1 MYRVMYVYIRL
12 FITVV
17 FYFNV
22 LFTEMDKTIYLF
34 VIKLSSLLL
43 PRVSSEIPP
52 ICTICFCTVCV
63 VLQPFWRGD
72 ICPSLKSD
80 IKSLRSTR

>member
-1 MYRVMYVYIRL
+1 MYVYIRL

-43 PRVSSEIPP
+43 PRVSIQVK
-52 ICTICFCTVCV
+52 FLRYVQYV
-63 VLQPFWRGD
+63 FALFVLFYNRFGEVTFVPH
-72 ICPSLKSD
+72 
-80 IKSLRSTR
+80 